1 MYAVVALLTMVALLV
16 LARFALLI
24 VRVDGT
30 SMTPTYGDG
39 ERVLAVRRW
48 LAPGL
53 KRDSV
58 VVLRHPPHAPVAGP
72 EGTRPP
78 MLVKRL
84 VGLPGD
90 ENIPDGHVFVL
101 GDGPGSYDS
110 KTFGPVP
117 ARLIVGR
124 VLVALA
130 R

>member
-1 MYAVVALLTMVALLV
+1 MYIAALILLALLV

-30 SMTPTYGDG
+30 SMTPTYQSG

-48 LAPGL
+48 LSPKL
-53 KRDSV
+53 KRGSV
-58 VVLRHPPHAPVAGP
+58 IVLRHPPDAPVAGP
-72 EGTRPP
+72 PGTVPP
-78 MLVKRL
+78 LLVKRL

-90 ENIPDGHVFVL
+90 ADIPDGHIYVL

-110 KTFGPVP
+110 AAFGPVP
-117 ARLIVGR
+117 ARLVIGR

>member
-1 MYAVVALLTMVALLV
+1 MYVVVALLILVALLV

-30 SMTPTYGDG
+30 SMEPTYESG

-48 LAPGL
+48 LSPGL
-53 KRDSV
+53 RRDSV
-58 VVLRHPPHAPVAGP
+58 VVLRHPPHVPVAGP

-78 MLVKRL
+78 LLVKRL

-90 ENIPDGHVFVL
+90 DNVPDGHVFVL

-110 KTFGPVP
+110 KTFGPV
-117 ARLIVGR
+117 AAQLIVGR
-124 VLVALA
+124 VLAVLD

>member
-1 MYAVVALLTMVALLV
+1 MYVAAVILVALLV
-16 LARFALLI
+16 LARLALLI

-30 SMTPTYGDG
+30 SMTPTYQDG

-48 LAPGL
+48 LSPGL
-53 KRDSV
+53 KRHSV
-58 VVLRHPPHAPVAGP
+58 VVLRHPPDVPVAGP
-72 EGTRPP
+72 EGTPP
-78 MLVKRL
+78 PLLVKRL

-90 ENIPDGHVFVL
+90 DNVPEGHVFVL

-110 KTFGPVP
+110 AAFGPVP
-117 ARLIVGR
+117 AKLIVGR

>member
-1 MYAVVALLTMVALLV
+1 MYAAVLIPLALLA
-16 LARFALLI
+16 LARFALVI

-39 ERVLAVRRW
+39 DRVLAIRRW

-53 KRDSV
+53 KRGSV
-58 VVLRHPPHAPVAGP
+58 VVLRHPPDAPVAGP
-72 EGTRPP
+72 EGTKPP
-78 MLVKRL
+78 LLVKRL

-90 ENIPDGHVFVL
+90 ANVPDGHIYVL

-110 KTFGPVP
+110 AAFGPVP
-117 ARLIVGR
+117 AKLVIGR